1 MSAIPNN
8 FVLLTADNYNMWK
21 IEAESVL
28 GQQLVW
34 DYVTGRK
41 PTMIKDEVKQTPSTD
56 EYMDPQAKKAESL
69 IVLMCSPAIKLKI
82 VDNVGPK
89 AKWLAIQELYSKST
103 GSEYILFIK
112 MFNLTY
118 NGIKFDDHVNNLLQM
133 WSQIKVVWPQ
143 MLDVVLVLALMKSL
157 SKDYN
162 TMMDSIAFEENITFD
177 KLCMTIKRR
186 EGQRGVTGTNSTASS
201 SNHANSAN
209 SAKNQK
215 QNNTQKKEKKNCHCN
230 YCQRDGSHEWNE
242 CRDRLKDLAESTPN
256 KRRKDKGFVWPKWT
270 P

>member
-1 MSAIPNN
+1 MSAIPNK
-8 FVLLTADNYNMWK
+8 FALLTADNYNMWK

-41 PTMIKDEVKQTPSTD
+41 PTMIKDEEAQTLSTV

-82 VDNVGPK
+82 VDNVGPQT
-89 AKWLAIQELYSKST
+89 KWLAIQELYSKST

-118 NGIKFDDHVNNLLQM
+118 HGTKFDDHINNLLQM

-143 MLDVVLVLALMKSL
+143 MLDFCSCLGLNEV
-157 SKDYN
+157 
-162 TMMDSIAFEENITFD
+162 II
-177 KLCMTIKRR
+177 
-186 EGQRGVTGTNSTASS
+186 QRLQHNDGF
-201 SNHANSAN
+201 
-209 SAKNQK
+209 
-215 QNNTQKKEKKNCHCN
+215 HCI
-230 YCQRDGSHEWNE
+230 
-242 CRDRLKDLAESTPN
+242 
-256 KRRKDKGFVWPKWT
+256 
-270 P
+270 